1 MENTVL
7 LWRRRFME
15 QTTTGPKLVHL
26 SSDGQ
31 RTQTVQEHLE
41 GTAKLAADFARPFG
55 EESQAYLA
63 GLLHDI
69 GKYSDDFQRRL
80 TGGPKVD
87 HSTAGAKVAF
97 SLHQTEVAFAVAG
110 HHGGLPDGGGKSDP
124 PDAATLFGRRKK
136 EVPPCEDWRRE
147 ITLPEA
153 HRPAFLKDNFSAA
166 FYIRMLYSCLVDA
179 DYLDTETF
187 MNGTPPDRGG
197 GEPLEVLLQRLR
209 DFVAPWWD
217 PTSELNRKRCE
228 ILRRCF
234 EQGKTASPGLF
245 TLTVPTGGGKTV
257 SSLAFALTHAVA
269 HQKRRVIYVI
279 PYTSIIDQ
287 TAAVFTRILGEENVL
302 EHHSGSEVTL
312 ADMDTDG
319 IPDPKVLATENWD
332 APVIV
337 TTAVQFFESLFAN
350 RSSRCR
356 KLHNLAD
363 SVVIFDE
370 AQTLPVP
377 YLRPCVAAIGQ
388 LVQHYGA
395 TAVLCTATQP
405 ALGPLFAEL
414 APGLSLREIMEDPA
428 GLYAFFRRT
437 TLRQAGE
444 VTEEDLAGQLSA
456 AEQALCVVNGRA
468 TAQRLFGMLPQ
479 EGCYCLTTLLC
490 PVDRKRLLAEIRA
503 RLQAGI
509 PCRVVATSLIEA
521 GVDLDF
527 PAVWREEAGLD
538 SVLQAA
544 GRCNREGKRP
554 ADQSTVTVF
563 RLAGQPVPNMILPN
577 TEAARTVFR
586 DFTDPAEPDAI
597 HAYFSLFLTLK
608 GQEELDRKGILPGFA
623 RDMEGRIFPFATA
636 AERFKLI
643 ESPAVT
649 VYLALPE
656 NNVLIEALRA
666 GACNRTLY
674 RRLGQYGVTVYPQH
688 LAALQGVGAVEAVD
702 KDIWILQDTTLYD
715 RSTGLTLDV
724 PTGQGWMI

>member
-1 MENTVL
+1 
-7 LWRRRFME
+7 ME
-15 QTTTGPKLVHL
+15 QNKTGPKLAHL
-26 SSDGQ
+26 SSDGH
-31 RTQTVQEHLE
+31 RIQTVQEHLE

-55 EESQAYLA
+55 GESQACLA

-80 TGGPKVD
+80 AGGPKVD

-97 SLHQTEVAFAVAG
+97 SLHQPEVAFAVAG
-110 HHGGLPDGGGKSDP
+110 HHGGLPDGGGKRDTP
-124 PDAATLFGRRKK
+124 ETPTLFGRRKK
-136 EVPPCEDWRRE
+136 EVPPCEDWRSE
-147 ITLPEA
+147 VTLPDA
-153 HRPAFLKDNFSAA
+153 HRPPLPKDGFSTS

-179 DYLDTETF
+179 DYLDTEAF
-187 MNGTPPDRGG
+187 MNGTTSGRGG
-197 GEPLEVLLQRLR
+197 GEPMDVLLQRLR
-209 DFVAPWWD
+209 DYVAPWWN
-217 PTSELNRKRCE
+217 PTSELNQKRCE
-228 ILRRCF
+228 ILQRCF
-234 EQGKTASPGLF
+234 EQGRTAPPGLF

-269 HQKRRVIYVI
+269 YQKRRVIYVI

-287 TAAVFTRILGEENVL
+287 TASVFTRILGEENVL
-302 EHHSGSEVTL
+302 EHHSGSEATMK
-312 ADMDTDG
+312 DRDTDG
-319 IPDPKVLATENWD
+319 APSSKVLATENWD

-370 AQTLPVP
+370 AQTLPVA

-388 LVQHYGA
+388 LVRHYGV
-395 TAVLCTATQP
+395 TAMLCTATQP
-405 ALGPLFAEL
+405 ALGPLFDEL

-428 GLYAFFRRT
+428 KLYTFFRRT

-456 AEQALCVVNGRA
+456 TGQALCVVNSRA
-468 TAQRLFGMLPQ
+468 TAQRLFGMLPR

-490 PVDRKRLLAEIRA
+490 PADRKRLLAEIRA
-503 RLQAGI
+503 RLQGGA

-563 RLAGQPVPNMILPN
+563 RLAGQTVPNIILSS
-577 TEAARTVFR
+577 TEAARSVFH
-586 DFTDPAEPDAI
+586 DFADPAEPDAI

-656 NNVLIEALRA
+656 NETLIEALRA
-666 GACNRTLY
+666 GNCSRTLY

-702 KDIWILQDTTLYD
+702 KDTWILRDAALYD
-715 RSTGLTLDV
+715 RNTGLSLDV